1 MSDLWCAHRQEQLGP
16 DPDEVLARP
25 RKDDPVEP
33 HHYTQFPVEPI
44 EILELLPYNRA
55 SAAKYVIR
63 CSSKGGARDA
73 IIDLKKAI
81 WFLNREVRRLERL
94 ENITANGQG
103 PSTSAT

>member
-1 MSDLWCAHRQEQLGP
+1 MGDLWHTYKEQGRT
-16 DPDEVLARP
+16 DVDEVLARP

-63 CSSKGGARDA
+63 CSSKGGPKDA

-94 ENITANGQG
+94 ENNNPSGQG
-103 PSTSAT
+103 

>member
-1 MSDLWCAHRQEQLGP
+1 MSDMWAAYRQQQLGP

-63 CSSKGGARDA
+63 CSSKGGSKDA

-94 ENITANGQG
+94 ENDNTLR
-103 PSTSAT
+103 

>member
-1 MSDLWCAHRQEQLGP
+1 MDLWHAHKQQQLGP
-16 DPDEVLARP
+16 DVNEALARP
-25 RKDDPVEP
+25 RQDDPVEP

-63 CSSKGGARDA
+63 CSSKGGSKDA

-81 WFLNREVRRLERL
+81 WFLNREVRRLERI
-94 ENITANGQG
+94 ENDPNDCKGQ
-103 PSTSAT
+103 P

>member
-1 MSDLWCAHRQEQLGP
+1 MSDMWNAHRQEQLGP

-33 HHYTQFPVEPI
+33 HHYTRFPVEPI

-63 CSSKGGARDA
+63 CQDKGGAKDA

-81 WFLNREVRRLERL
+81 WFLNREVRRLERI
-94 ENITANGQG
+94 ENDNSGG
-103 PSTSAT
+103 